1 VATEFVSSN
10 LTLLQADT
18 NKTSN
23 ANGNTFTNLNMDI
36 FPKHGHKLAARQHHG
51 ELHIEVHQPN

>member
-1 VATEFVSSN
+1 VATESASSS
-10 LTLLQADT
+10 LTLLQADK

-23 ANGNTFTNLNMDI
+23 ANGNTFTNLNMDT
-36 FPKHGHKLAARQHHG
+36 FPKRGHKLAARQHQG